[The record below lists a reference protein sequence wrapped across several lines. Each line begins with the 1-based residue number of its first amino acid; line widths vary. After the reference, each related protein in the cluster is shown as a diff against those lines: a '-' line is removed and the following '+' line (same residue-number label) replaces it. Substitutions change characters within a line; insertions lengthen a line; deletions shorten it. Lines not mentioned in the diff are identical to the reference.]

1 MRSYKLRLKEMYLL
15 RPLPEIAAR
24 LLDIYQASP
33 RLVAHL
39 TLVHGVAC
47 LLTEALDQTWPALD
61 YDREAV
67 RLGAA
72 IHDIG
77 KALVPHELTQPG
89 HKHET
94 VGEALLLQQGMS
106 PRLARFARTHARW
119 ADDPDTRIEDLLVAL
134 ADSWWRGK
142 RDHALE
148 ATVSDQIALQTGNA
162 EWQVFIALDDIA
174 VAITAEADTRLQL
187 QAQHPAI

>member
-1 MRSYKLRLKEMYLL
+1 ML
-15 RPLPEIAAR
+15 RPLPDEAAH
-24 LLDIYQASP
+24 LLDHYQTPP
-33 RLVAHL
+33 RLIAHL
-39 TLVHGVAC
+39 TLVHDVAC
-47 LLTEALDQTWPALD
+47 MLTEALDHTWPALN

-67 RLGAA
+67 WLGAA

-119 ADDPDTRIEDLLVAL
+119 ADDPDARIEDLLVAL

-148 ATVSDQIALQTGNA
+148 AAVSDQIALQTGNA

-174 VAITAEADTRLQL
+174 AAITAEADTRLQW
-187 QAQHPAI
+187 QAQHPAT